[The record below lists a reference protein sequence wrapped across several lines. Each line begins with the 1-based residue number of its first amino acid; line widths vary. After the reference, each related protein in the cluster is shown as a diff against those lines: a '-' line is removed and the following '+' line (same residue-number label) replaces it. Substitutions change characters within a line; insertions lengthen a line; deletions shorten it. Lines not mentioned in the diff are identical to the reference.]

1 MLNKYNC
8 LLMPVSYWYH
18 SALILNSGSVNNS
31 EGHKLQK
38 ICNKIHEA
46 AACPCNNCSDFKY
59 WF

>member
-1 MLNKYNC
+1 
-8 LLMPVSYWYH
+8 MPVSYWYH